1 MVAMSTPPLAPRS
14 TFGGVVAVWIVAA
27 IVGIAIGLFV
37 PAEWRAAWMPVGL
50 GGCLILAFAVQL
62 SYGRSYR
69 FIQRVAASVVGAL
82 LILGVISLGFGLA
95 SVVPG

>member
-1 MVAMSTPPLAPRS
+1 MAMMSTPPLAPRS
-14 TFGGVVAVWIVAA
+14 TLGGVIAVWIVAA
-27 IVGIAIGLFV
+27 VAGVSIGLFV
-37 PAEWRAAWMPVGL
+37 PSEWRAAWLPLAL

-62 SYGRSYR
+62 GYGRPHR

-95 SVVPG
+95 AVVPG